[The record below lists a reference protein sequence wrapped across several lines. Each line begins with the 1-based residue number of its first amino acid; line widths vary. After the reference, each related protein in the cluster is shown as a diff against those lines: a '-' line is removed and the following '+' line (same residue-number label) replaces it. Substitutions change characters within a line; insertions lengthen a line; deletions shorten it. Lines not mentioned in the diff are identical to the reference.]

1 MSASNFKVNIGPFA
15 ESEKAAEI
23 FGSNLIYMN
32 AISECVE
39 QMQKIEKEHEQ
50 ALLVDDSE
58 LAATKMVQLK
68 SIQSSLTLSAHI
80 FADVDEVS
88 A

>member
-39 QMQKIEKEHEQ
+39 QMQKMKRSTNK
-50 ALLVDDSE
+50 L
-58 LAATKMVQLK
+58 
-68 SIQSSLTLSAHI
+68 
-80 FADVDEVS
+80 
-88 A
+88 